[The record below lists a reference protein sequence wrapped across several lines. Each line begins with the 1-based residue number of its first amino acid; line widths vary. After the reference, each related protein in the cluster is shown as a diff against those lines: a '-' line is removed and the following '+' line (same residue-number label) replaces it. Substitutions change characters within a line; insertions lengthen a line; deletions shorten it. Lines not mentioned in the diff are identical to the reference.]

1 MSKPCQTFQGAP
13 LRSRALGKVILPV
26 QYWRLSVISPTN
38 HDQLSLVHAS
48 TIAFASLAA
57 VLCFLGFAILLAC
70 GELISHSPAAQGH
83 STRDFGARSLF
94 YNSWYLS
101 CVRIEDIRGQ
111 AHCDGVS
118 GFLGTLNS
126 CIHLINTATTSQPI
140 QRDTPQRNRYVEGGT
155 RAEQAL
161 YRAEDSRLRW
171 PTRGWFRAG
180 VRSRQTRH

>member
-13 LRSRALGKVILPV
+13 LRSRAPGKVILPV
-26 QYWRLSVISPTN
+26 QYWRRSVISPTN
-38 HDQLSLVHAS
+38 HYQLSLVHAS

-57 VLCFLGFAILLAC
+57 VLCFLEFAILLAC
-70 GELISHSPAAQGH
+70 GGLISHS
-83 STRDFGARSLF
+83 TRDSGARSLF
-94 YNSWYLS
+94 YNSWYHS

-111 AHCDGVS
+111 AHCDGVL

-180 VRSRQTRH
+180 VHSRQTRH